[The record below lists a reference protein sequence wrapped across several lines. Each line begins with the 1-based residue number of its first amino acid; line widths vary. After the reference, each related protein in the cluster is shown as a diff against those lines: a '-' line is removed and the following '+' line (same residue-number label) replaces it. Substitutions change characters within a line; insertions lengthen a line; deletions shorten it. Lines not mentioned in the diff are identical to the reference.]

1 MDVLAALV
9 PLLQTVVWVGLI
21 VGVLVWGRRHW
32 SGILGAVRARIEGGD
47 TVKVGITGFNAE
59 LQRETAGVVRLNPGD
74 EVAGVQDEA
83 PGSLEAPRREIGQRQ
98 RGVHV
103 VHVAVPTDDPGQEY
117 DIFVYLSG
125 WRRSAYGLP
134 DDLSDVESAEFYL
147 GPKFTPSSAFVTRA
161 DGQRLGF
168 VTSAYGPVICMCRVT
183 FTDGYQV
190 TMSRYLD
197 FESAAFTERTL
208 SQA

>member
-21 VGVLVWGRRHW
+21 VGVLIWGRRYW

-47 TVKVGITGFNAE
+47 TVKVGIAGFNAE
-59 LQRETAGVVRLNPGD
+59 LQRETVGMVRLDPGD
-74 EVAGVQDEA
+74 ESAGVEDEA
-83 PGSLEAPRREIGQRQ
+83 PGSLEGPRTAIGKAQ

-103 VHVAVPTDDPGQEY
+103 VHVAVPTDGQDY

-134 DDLSDVESAEFYL
+134 DDLSDVGSAEFYL
-147 GPKFTPSSAFVTRA
+147 GPKFTPSSALVTYA

-168 VTSAYGPVICMCRVT
+168 VTSAYGPVICMCKVT

-197 FESAAFTERTL
+197 FESATFTERSL
-208 SQA
+208 SRI